1 MGNGKVEIP
10 WHFSALSIFFEQSFS
25 SQLVPIRAFL
35 LSVVLMMSTLQRST
49 LFTVHNRKMRLGKIS
64 LIKHLTIPHE
74 NHLIIISINLYLALI
89 MFSFYLHNLCRNIIT
104 SLCSHR
110 QLYNLHNIM
119 HIISNHHVL
128 WCLYLFP
135 DRSSIK
141 QKTFDPVWNE
151 EFIHEVE
158 GASTLGITVFH
169 KAPLDDVFNANTT
182 ISFEDLLA
190 RHEQHQ
196 KDFWVDLEP
205 SGRLRV
211 KIDLRSSQGE
221 IFSSPSR
228 KNSKIEG
235 SSNFFLQKQIKHH
248 VGGQTKINRFW
259 IDVVEHCDDVF
270 IRSMDT
276 NSWQLFFVSQ
286 RFVPIVVSLFGEFL
300 SHRKF
305 VFS

>member
-1 MGNGKVEIP
+1 
-10 WHFSALSIFFEQSFS
+10 
-25 SQLVPIRAFL
+25 
-35 LSVVLMMSTLQRST
+35 MSTLQRST

-89 MFSFYLHNLCRNIIT
+89 TFSFYLHNLCRNIIT

-228 KNSKIEG
+228 KSKAHLIFSCRSKSSIMSEG
-235 SSNFFLQKQIKHH
+235 KQRSTVSESTSWCIATTCSSDQWTQIHGNFSSSAN
-248 VGGQTKINRFW
+248 V
-259 IDVVEHCDDVF
+259 
-270 IRSMDT
+270 
-276 NSWQLFFVSQ
+276 LF
-286 RFVPIVVSLFGEFL
+286 PL
-300 SHRKF
+300 S
-305 VFS
+305 